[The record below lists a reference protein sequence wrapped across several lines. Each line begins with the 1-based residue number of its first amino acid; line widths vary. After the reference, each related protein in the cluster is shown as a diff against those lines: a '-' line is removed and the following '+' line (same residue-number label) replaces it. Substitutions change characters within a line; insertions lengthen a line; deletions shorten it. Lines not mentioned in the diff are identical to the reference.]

1 MGEPKQ
7 GGLKQGGLKQGGPKQ
22 GGLPWFLKARVL
34 TVKVKASFFYLT
46 IIKIMKLWENLK
58 KFGVPVLL
66 GSLTVD
72 GWFTSRKASFKDK
85 YLEEALKKGMIK
97 EKALEE
103 ANKKAED
110 TIQML
115 KIKLT
120 ATSDRLD
127 TSIKNVNDYS
137 EKMGNI
143 SKELINNTADPKE
156 LEPLKSKLKF
166 YKEMYDQEIKKQDIC
181 IKEMKSLSN
190 TNDPDIVKSDL
201 SEVFNNIIDNYREF
215 LSTLTSEQ
223 MVIVFNILGYI
234 ILLITLTNITTL
246 LIGDQLINFLKLE
259 SKYPKLAK
267 YIKLKQILNKHYL
280 RFYIVIFYI
289 LLLLLI
295 SINIFMFSFD
305 YIYKFFI

>member
-1 MGEPKQ
+1 
-7 GGLKQGGLKQGGPKQ
+7 
-22 GGLPWFLKARVL
+22 
-34 TVKVKASFFYLT
+34 
-46 IIKIMKLWENLK
+46 
-58 KFGVPVLL
+58 
-66 GSLTVD
+66 
-72 GWFTSRKASFKDK
+72 
-85 YLEEALKKGMIK
+85 
-97 EKALEE
+97 
-103 ANKKAED
+103 
-110 TIQML
+110 
-115 KIKLT
+115 
-120 ATSDRLD
+120 
-127 TSIKNVNDYS
+127 
-137 EKMGNI
+137 
-143 SKELINNTADPKE
+143 
-156 LEPLKSKLKF
+156 
-166 YKEMYDQEIKKQDIC
+166 
-181 IKEMKSLSN
+181 MKSLSN

-295 SINIFMFSFD
+295 SINIFMFSFN